1 VALLLAVAVVALLVV
16 LLARPATLAPARRN
30 APPDLGGT
38 SVAVIIPARD
48 EAESLPTLLES
59 LWVQTRP
66 ADQVVV
72 VDDGSVD
79 ATADV
84 AAAAGATV
92 VRIKGPPADWTG
104 KTWACHTGVAA
115 TTADMLVILDADTW
129 LDADALER
137 LLAHH
142 DRDVA
147 SGLLSVQPYHETYRP
162 YEELSAMCNL
172 VAVLASG
179 MAALRAPRSSPIAFG
194 PCLVTSRAALRRAGG
209 FEAVRSDVIEDAALA
224 ARYADAGRPVRC
236 LLGGATVRFRM
247 YPDGLRSL
255 VDGWTKN
262 LAGGARRAP
271 LLPALG
277 ASSVVALL
285 FALVVEA
292 VRTPSVPTAV
302 AWLIVAAAL
311 RSAFGRV
318 GSFRWWTAL
327 AFPVPLLMF
336 TWLVVRSAWA
346 RTVRRS
352 VVWRGRRVG
361 VR

>member
-1 VALLLAVAVVALLVV
+1 VALLLAAAIVALLAG
-16 LLARPATLAPARRN
+16 LLARPATLVPLSRGAERV
-30 APPDLGGT
+30 GGP
-38 SVAVIIPARD
+38 SVAVVVPARD
-48 EAESLPTLLES
+48 EAHALPRLLASLAAQS
-59 LWVQTRP
+59 RRP
-66 ADQVVV
+66 DEVVV

-79 ATADV
+79 GTGAI
-84 AAAAGATV
+84 AAAAGAVV
-92 VRIKGPPADWTG
+92 VRVDGPPEGWTG

-115 TTADMLVILDADTW
+115 TTADMVVILDADTW
-129 LDADALER
+129 LATDALDR

-142 DRDVA
+142 DHEVA
-147 SGLLSVQPYHETYRP
+147 GGLLSVQPYHETRLP

-179 MAALRAPRSSPIAFG
+179 MAAPHAPRWSPVAFG
-194 PCLVTSRAALRRAGG
+194 PCLVTSRTALGRVGG
-209 FEAVRSDVIEDAALA
+209 FAAVRADVIEDAALA
-224 ARYADAGRPVRC
+224 ARFRDASRPVRC

-247 YPDGLRSL
+247 YPTGLRSL

-271 LLPALG
+271 RVPALG
-277 ASSVVALL
+277 ASAVVGLL
-285 FALVVEA
+285 FALIVQA
-292 VRTPSVPTAV
+292 VRAPSVPTAI

-311 RSAFGRV
+311 RWAFGRV
-318 GSFRWWTAL
+318 GSFRWWTAV
-327 AFPVPLLMF
+327 AFPVPLVMF

-352 VVWRGRRVG
+352 VVWRGRRVA